1 MEDMIANLETDI
13 VAGAY
18 EIFNKVPYF
27 FISKKDLIIP
37 KHEQIQLVNNPPS
50 TSKLIQIKKN

>member
-18 EIFNKVPYF
+18 EIFNKVSYF
-27 FISKKDLIIP
+27 LYPRKISLY
-37 KHEQIQLVNNPPS
+37 QSMNRSNW
-50 TSKLIQIKKN
+50 